1 MSQRRVPIPLAQA
14 YQTMRKGNKKF
25 AAFDL
30 SLTLAWEGHWLEGDV
45 RVRLWM
51 S

>member
-1 MSQRRVPIPLAQA
+1 
-14 YQTMRKGNKKF
+14 MRKGNKKF

-45 RVRLWM
+45 RVRLRRDVA
-51 S
+51 SPQR